1 MGLATK
7 QQSPTLNINKRQ
19 SFGVISELSHDRW
32 IMLDSFHHGPDN
44 LFFDQNTPLT
54 LDMHWP
60 SLHAVYSPRAYRMPH
75 LPAVARH
82 TASPAIKKP
91 TSRQSKYSH
100 AQGIYQL
107 FSHHPKVAGTT
118 ELWNGPL
125 KTHERTVL
133 CRAGWDKVF
142 HKATH
147 TPNQRCSFL
156 KARLHRSRS
165 QGVGKG
171 VAPFI
176 TTRCGS
182 LAKFAASAH
191 GLCSAGQEI
200 LLSKGKMFPLEG
212 RTTASLSW
220 KLRPPVAILELSYL

>member
-1 MGLATK
+1 MQCIRPELTECLTYRQWHAT
-7 QQSPTLNINKRQ
+7 QHRLQSRNPP
-19 SFGVISELSHDRW
+19 
-32 IMLDSFHHGPDN
+32 HGKA
-44 LFFDQNTPLT
+44 
-54 LDMHWP
+54 
-60 SLHAVYSPRAYRMPH
+60 S
-75 LPAVARH
+75 
-82 TASPAIKKP
+82 TAIG
-91 TSRQSKYSH
+91 H

-156 KARLHRSRS
+156 KARLHRRSRS

-176 TTRCGS
+176 TTRCDS
-182 LAKFAASAH
+182 LAKFAASAR

-212 RTTASLSW
+212 RTTASSSW
-220 KLRPPVAILELSYL
+220 KLRLPVTILELSYL

>member
-7 QQSPTLNINKRQ
+7 QQSPTLNINKRR
-19 SFGVISELSHDRW
+19 SFGVISEPAHDRW
-32 IMLDSFHHGPDN
+32 ITLDSFHHGPDN

-60 SLHAVYSPRAYRMPH
+60 SLHAVYWPRAYRMPH

-100 AQGIYQL
+100 TQGIYQL
-107 FSHHPKVAGTT
+107 FSHHPKVAGTI

-165 QGVGKG
+165 QGWEREWHHSSQPVVTHLQNLLLLP
-171 VAPFI
+171 VAFAL
-176 TTRCGS
+176 
-182 LAKFAASAH
+182 LAKKS
-191 GLCSAGQEI
+191 CCQ
-200 LLSKGKMFPLEG
+200 KGKCFH
-212 RTTASLSW
+212 W
-220 KLRPPVAILELSYL
+220 KAEQQLH